1 MASHELFFDTYTLTG
16 YGLVIQMVEGRND
29 RRIRDFELDD
39 KNISRI
45 MVGPEKKGLLFK
57 TRVDRILLV
66 TKKNVRV
73 ELWKPKTKGLYD
85 TYVGKLRDFA
95 KRNAVPFAETQDV
108 LVEER

>member
-1 MASHELFFDTYTLTG
+1 MATHEIFFDTYTLTG
-16 YGLVIQMVEGRND
+16 NALVIQMVEGRND
-29 RRIRDFELDD
+29 RRIRDFELDYG
-39 KNISRI
+39 NISRI

-73 ELWKPKTKGLYD
+73 EIWKPKTNGLYGG
-85 TYVGKLRDFA
+85 YVVKLRDFA
-95 KRNAVPFAETQDV
+95 KRNTVPFAETDEL